1 MSKSIL
7 LHRKLGVNPRIIYIR
22 CHVCGQEKSDS
33 LVLLGRSNYVDVCPD
48 CKTHIYGGARDHS
61 RSYGGN
67 YRCPK
72 CSYTSN
78 NGFERIELSE
88 SEHIHMNGICQDCR
102 KMTEQGIV
110 LISVKDGESG
120 DNPYRTGRV
129 AVVKEE
135 AIRNIVH
142 PKELSD
148 TIIQK
153 RV

>member
-1 MSKSIL
+1 
-7 LHRKLGVNPRIIYIR
+7 
-22 CHVCGQEKSDS
+22 
-33 LVLLGRSNYVDVCPD
+33 
-48 CKTHIYGGARDHS
+48 
-61 RSYGGN
+61 
-67 YRCPK
+67 
-72 CSYTSN
+72 
-78 NGFERIELSE
+78 
-88 SEHIHMNGICQDCR
+88 
-102 KMTEQGIV
+102 MTEQGIV

-153 RV
+153 RVCYIPDEAWKLLGLPMTDIDNRNKEETHANTEADVHS